1 MKRSLRNVKQNE
13 LHVVAN
19 GYTLKADR
27 VKLRTS
33 KSARALCFLLL
44 QKYEQG
50 FILDP
55 VVMAPESTVAD
66 VMAVKKQHGYCGT
79 PITENGKLGGK
90 LVGLVTLRDI
100 DFLPAS
106 DYNLPVREVS

>member
-1 MKRSLRNVKQNE
+1 MSV
-13 LHVVAN
+13 
-19 GYTLKADR
+19 
-27 VKLRTS
+27 
-33 KSARALCFLLL
+33 RALCFLLL